1 MSLLS
6 SSSPITLELSDHFL
20 GTKENPYMTMPSLAS
35 ELLFTI
41 TVYTVLWAG
50 FGTMHSLLASLWAKR
65 LFGLSPA
72 THRKVYNISATFVL
86 APILYYSYPG
96 ILLLFRGLLLQQ
108 LLIIPLIQFLLALLF
123 LTLAVLLLMSFFSA
137 LGSEG
142 VKGFLGLQE
151 EPNTLA
157 FQGPYKYCRHPIYTA
172 TFLATMGALL
182 LSLTLHSITSSALI
196 SIYLLIGSTLE
207 ERRLRAE
214 FPQYTEYVK
223 NVGKFFPWKPLHL
236 RFLKNSKLPPTTDS

>member
-1 MSLLS
+1 
-6 SSSPITLELSDHFL
+6 
-20 GTKENPYMTMPSLAS
+20 MTMPSLAS

-96 ILLLFRGLLLQQ
+96 VLLLFRDLLLQQ

-123 LTLAVLLLMSFFSA
+123 LTLAVLLLMETPAPKIFEKLKA
-137 LGSEG
+137 
-142 VKGFLGLQE
+142 
-151 EPNTLA
+151 PPHN
-157 FQGPYKYCRHPIYTA
+157 
-172 TFLATMGALL
+172 
-182 LSLTLHSITSSALI
+182 
-196 SIYLLIGSTLE
+196 
-207 ERRLRAE
+207 
-214 FPQYTEYVK
+214 
-223 NVGKFFPWKPLHL
+223 
-236 RFLKNSKLPPTTDS
+236 RFLNEYMCLQPLRKPSNS